1 MAKRKTSTERKLRRE
16 VEILKAQMKTKGRV
30 TYQVETA
37 AMPMP
42 EVSKSTDRL
51 KLPIKNIKNHQCTI
65 EKKSD
70 SINSILRKNLCQMFY
85 SKNVFIYG
93 SCLFV

>member
-1 MAKRKTSTERKLRRE
+1 M
-16 VEILKAQMKTKGRV
+16 EILKAQMKTKGRV

-51 KLPIKNIKNHQCTI
+51 KLPIKNIKKDLVKTLGFAIFAVVVLVVLHF
-65 EKKSD
+65 K
-70 SINSILRKNLCQMFY
+70 
-85 SKNVFIYG
+85 V
-93 SCLFV
+93 